1 MGPVKLLGQED
12 KTKGKCVGASSPNRI
27 FWEGQRGFESQEL
40 LESKVLPGAR
50 VVKSYTT
57 FSSETFYVGIDYKVE
72 GPNLKFFSFG
82 STSQYVGER

>member
-1 MGPVKLLGQED
+1 MWVPETQTGFS
-12 KTKGKCVGASSPNRI
+12 GKV
-27 FWEGQRGFESQEL
+27 RGFESQVL
-40 LESKVLPGAR
+40 LESKVLPGAT

-72 GPNLKFFSFG
+72 GPNLKFFFR